1 MKNLNRKIYSQLDR
15 QLDSKFFNEYY
26 WQFERQLRSELG
38 KQICSPLRR
47 QFYWQINEKL
57 KTQMEDG
64 KFE

>member
-1 MKNLNRKIYSQLDR
+1 MKNLNRKISSQLDR

>member
-57 KTQMEDG
+57 KTQMKDG
-64 KFE
+64 KFK